1 MSKIIWTFHHYS
13 SPPSMS
19 GLTRPFHYARNL
31 EHYGYRNIVFSSAFL
46 HFSGE
51 NLIKHKEKYIARL
64 EEGVR
69 FIFLKTTAY
78 KKNGIDRIINM
89 ISYMMRL
96 FCVAK
101 TISREFGAPE
111 LIIASSPH
119 LLSLYA
125 GIRIARRYK
134 IPCLCEIRDLWP
146 EAVFML
152 TGRSEKSIPGRI
164 LVSFEHWLYRH
175 ADGLIFTKEG
185 DVDYIKEHKWDTA
198 QGGAID
204 LNKCYYINNGID
216 IERFNSSVEKD
227 VLSDPDLD
235 NDNFK
240 VVYTGTIRIFNNV
253 ENIVDTALILKDHKD
268 ISFLIYGDGSEAEK
282 ISKKISAERLGN
294 VHLKGYISRN
304 YIPYILSKSSV
315 NLLNYTADRCNW
327 SRGNSSNKL
336 FEYMASGKPVISN
349 VKMGYCIIDKYNCG
363 YSINESTPEKL
374 AEAILYLKDMSMEEY
389 NTLCDNAKNGA
400 GDFDFSILTRKLKS
414 IIEIWI

>member
-1 MSKIIWTFHHYS
+1 MSRNIWTFHHYS

-31 EHYGYRNIVFSSAFL
+31 EQYGYRNIVFSSAFL

-51 NLIKHKEKYIARL
+51 NLIKDKEKYITRL

-89 ISYMMRL
+89 ISFMTRL
-96 FCVAK
+96 FGVSK

-134 IPCLCEIRDLWP
+134 VPCLCEIRDLWP

-216 IERFNSSVEKD
+216 VERFNSSVEKD

-235 NDNFK
+235 NDSFK

-253 ENIVDTALILKDHKD
+253 DNIVDTALILKNHKD
-268 ISFLIYGDGSEAEK
+268 VSFLIYGDGSEAEK
-282 ISKKISAERLGN
+282 ISKKISAASLGN
-294 VHLKGYISRN
+294 VHLKGYISRK

-374 AEAILYLKDMSMEEY
+374 AEAILYLKDMSKEEY
-389 NTLCDNAKNGA
+389 NKLCDNARNGA
-400 GDFDFSILTRKLKS
+400 RDFDFSILTRKLKS
-414 IIEIWI
+414 VIEIWI